1 MIGYILR
8 LDILMVVIVSLD
20 INQLD
25 SIQLDN

>member
-8 LDILMVVIVSLD
+8 LDILMVVIASLD